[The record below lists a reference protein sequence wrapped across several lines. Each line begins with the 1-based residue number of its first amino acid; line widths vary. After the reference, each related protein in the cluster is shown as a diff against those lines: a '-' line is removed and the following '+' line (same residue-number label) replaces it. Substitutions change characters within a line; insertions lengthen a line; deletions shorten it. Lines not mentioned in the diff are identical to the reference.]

1 MKVVI
6 LFYLV
11 INFVE
16 TQCWNPRLYPYD
28 PRIHNFGNDNTFFSI
43 HSKLAPIFTKYTD
56 AAIYGRNLRKE
67 ITDNEGDSKTILDV
81 GCGTGFSTS
90 SNEGSIGLD
99 TSSEMITMAKK
110 LFPDK
115 KFKHGHIEYW
125 EPDKKYDI
133 VTAMFF
139 FHEVPQFA
147 RLNIIE
153 KLKNIEKEK
162 IIIVDIAPNYQPSK
176 MMADGE
182 PYIMDYLKNIR
193 KDLVDFSESVL
204 QKDHVHKWTYNINIA
219 ERFNNIDDIDD
230 IDFDSLNEEEVE
242 YLCKWIKDILFLLN
256 IYFG

>member
-1 MKVVI
+1 MKVYI
-6 LFYLV
+6 LFNLI
-11 INFVE
+11 INLVE

-28 PRIHNFGNDNTFFSI
+28 PRIHNVGNDNTFFSI

-67 ITDNEGDSKTILDV
+67 ITDNEGDSKTFLDV

-90 SNEGSIGLD
+90 SNEGSLGLD
-99 TSSEMITMAKK
+99 TSNEMITMAKK

-115 KFKHGHIEYW
+115 KFQKGHIEFW
-125 EPDKKYDI
+125 KPDKKYDI

-153 KLKNIEKEK
+153 KLKDIAKEK

-176 MMADGE
+176 MMANGE

-193 KDLVDFSESVL
+193 NDLVDFSESVL
-204 QKDHVHKWTYNINIA
+204 QKNHVHKWTYNMTIT
-219 ERFNNIDDIDD
+219 EHFIDDF
-230 IDFDSLNEEEVE
+230 DFDSLNEEEVE

-256 IYFG
+256 IYLG